1 MKIQNINNELTIT
14 IPNGIVD
21 IVEIQHFLDYLRY
34 KSIVNKSQATEE
46 DIEQIAEEINESW
59 WVKNKTTF
67 VKDYEQKV
75 SLTS

>member
-1 MKIQNINNELTIT
+1 LEIQNINNELTIT
-14 IPNGIVD
+14 IPNGIVV
-21 IVEIQHFLDYLRY
+21 IVEIQRFLDYLRF

-67 VKDYEQKV
+67 VK
-75 SLTS
+75 

>member
-21 IVEIQHFLDYLRY
+21 IVEIQRFLDYLRY

-67 VKDYEQKV
+67 VK
-75 SLTS
+75 